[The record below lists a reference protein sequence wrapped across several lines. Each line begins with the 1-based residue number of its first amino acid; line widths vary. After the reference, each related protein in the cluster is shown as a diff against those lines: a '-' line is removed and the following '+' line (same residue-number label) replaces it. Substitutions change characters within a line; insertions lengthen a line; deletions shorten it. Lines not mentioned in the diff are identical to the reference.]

1 MGAGG
6 EADVGVKARAGWTAR
21 VLEQTYGRP
30 EWKRRAD
37 PLDELI
43 LTVLSQNTSDANS
56 GRAFALLKSRYPTWE
71 AVAEA
76 PVEAIEEAIRPAGL
90 APQKAPRIFA
100 MLKEIKAREGGYS
113 LDRLERMP
121 TNEVIEYLT
130 SLHGVGL
137 KTAACV
143 LMFSLGR
150 PVMPVDTHVH
160 RVALRLGLVPKGCS
174 ADRAHHILQALLP
187 EDQVYPV
194 HINMI
199 RHGRTVCTA
208 RSPKCGACP
217 LAGGCPT
224 AAEAGLTASPDP
236 EPRLAQPCPPPP
248 SGRSRQ

>member
-1 MGAGG
+1 VGARS
-6 EADVGVKARAGWTAR
+6 EADVGVKARAEWVAR
-21 VLEQTYGRP
+21 TLEQAYGRP

-43 LTVLSQNTSDANS
+43 LTVLSQNTSDVNS
-56 GRAFALLKSRYPTWE
+56 GRAFASLKSRFPTWE
-71 AVAEA
+71 SAAQA
-76 PVEAIEEAIRPAGL
+76 SVEELEDTIRPAGL
-90 APQKAPRIFA
+90 APQKAPRILA
-100 MLKEIKAREGGYS
+100 MLREINAREGSYS

-121 TNEVIEYLT
+121 TSDVIEYLT

-160 RVALRLGLVPKGCS
+160 RTALRLGLVPRGTSPDK
-174 ADRAHHILQALLP
+174 AHHILQGLF
-187 EDQVYPV
+187 EEEQIYPV

-199 RHGRTVCTA
+199 RHGREVCTA

-217 LAGGCPT
+217 LSSGCPT
-224 AAEAGLTASPDP
+224 AAEMSFTGQIGPAPQQ
-236 EPRLAQPCPPPP
+236 R
-248 SGRSRQ
+248 